1 MYCRNCGKAVDPKAV
16 VCLSCG
22 AVPLTGRKF
31 CQNCASETDP
41 AAFICVKCGVKLA
54 QGPFPGA
61 KSRIAAGLLGILLPG
76 LGIHRFYLGFIGI
89 GILQIVVTFITCG
102 FGAIWGFIEGIVLL
116 AGGMDR
122 DAQGN
127 PLTT

>member
-1 MYCRNCGKAVDPKAV
+1 MYCRNCGKAVNAGALA
-16 VCLSCG
+16 CLSCG
-22 AVPLTGRKF
+22 AIPLAGRKF
-31 CQNCASETDP
+31 CQNCAAETDP
-41 AAFICVKCGVKLA
+41 AAYICVKCGVKLA
-54 QGPFPGA
+54 QGPLPGA

-122 DAQGN
+122 DAQGH